1 MVQQNNMRP
10 QIPAGVAQSPQ
21 QNNMRPQ
28 IPAGVAQSPQ
38 FAAARSITQEGLP
51 AAFKQLLE
59 DEITFKAMELLDGS
73 ANEQAMGELPSPD
86 SVRTQTR
93 EGLMSML
100 GSIGPG
106 IQQQGQRSMQRPQTA
121 GQFASGGIV
130 GFAKGGMKKDRVKT
144 KAYRPQSAIPVG
156 NPNQPIPMLMQKYGG
171 EKVLGYLAE
180 KKALDAKARAL
191 AEAGPAAGSMQIEDH
206 KLMKEIFSEKYR
218 DILNESMGM
227 AGGGIVG
234 FQDGGRIKRFQGLEG
249 SEVEGSGGRIK
260 RFEERAVIADEQ
272 VRAYL
277 SSLGRDIA
285 DFTAQQIAAV
295 KEIMGNTN
303 LGASSEARAAR
314 AAQIANVA
322 NMPLDMLNSPVA
334 RSQNDIMSQVGR
346 GAMGAIADAETSMS
360 QGQIGAREAQLES
373 GRGGI
378 GAVLS
383 RDNSGPSVT
392 DQLLAAE
399 QRRTEANLTDEERAQ
414 RDKYNPVAHQQL
426 LREQDMGR
434 PDPNYFPQEAPVPP
448 KEGGGIMNAL
458 RNTYGSLGRDMNPP
472 AVPAVS
478 KFQQELIDAGNANVN
493 DQLLAADQ
501 RGGGIA
507 SNLSPSMFER
517 VLPGLSGLYT
527 DEMRAADE
535 AAENMTLAEGM
546 GQFGEDVGGVMRRI
560 GSAIPTDADIMGGI
574 DNFAEGLGVDLDEL
588 GRAMYPRST
597 RYGEVAAETGVQAP
611 FLKRFGASIRD
622 VSGIPKRA
630 AQGLYGLAEEPITQ
644 FGTGLLEEVDDI
656 GQEVAQT
663 DAAVVADI
671 VNNAPAVEASA
682 TYDPTKDVEQIANP
696 NLRRAI
702 EGPQA
707 APVSETVEEVVVEGV
722 NSGSIGSG
730 GFQARLDAVIARQ
743 DDPLEAIS
751 TFLRAMGEGDTIG
764 EGLQIAGKALDA
776 RRRSNDAE
784 QVALLKLLE
793 AGSINERDYKLKQEQ
808 LKLERQN
815 VENQRERYEAQAA
828 NETERTRITGV
839 YYTAL
844 SGNNKQAADQALG
857 ELRASYLEGTAIE
870 NDMMGA
876 LGFSLKQ
883 LDRLRENNYPAFET
897 ARTEAL
903 NKYMRAVTG
912 AAPAA
917 TSGLDPATQAV
928 FNRYQ

>member
-1 MVQQNNMRP
+1 MAQQNSMRP
-10 QIPAGVAQSPQ
+10 QIPAG
-21 QNNMRPQ
+21 
-28 IPAGVAQSPQ
+28 IAQSPQ

-51 AAFKQLLE
+51 AMFQQVLQDA
-59 DEITFKAMELLDGS
+59 ITFGALELLNS
-73 ANEQAMGELPSPD
+73 STNEQDMDTPLNSD
-86 SVRTQTR
+86 SLKTDNRK
-93 EGLMSML
+93 GLMAMAN
-100 GSIGPG
+100 SIGPG
-106 IQQQGQRSMQRPQTA
+106 IQQQGSQMAMAQQSGGLQSQPTPNMAQ
-121 GQFASGGIV
+121 QFASGGII
-130 GFAKGGMKKDRVKT
+130 GFSKGGMPQGNKPKRKS
-144 KAYRPQSAIPVG
+144 YRPQSAIPVG
-156 NPNQPIPMLMQKYGG
+156 NSNQPIPMLMQKYGT
-171 EKVLGYLAE
+171 ETVTQFIAE
-180 KKALDAKARAL
+180 QKALNNKARAL
-191 AEAGPAAGSMQIEDH
+191 AEAGSAAGSMQIEDH

-346 GAMGAIADAETSMS
+346 GAMGAIADAVPDTAMS
-360 QGQIGAREAQLES
+360 QEQIDAREAQLES

-414 RDKYNPVAHQQL
+414 RDKYNPVAYQQL

-434 PDPNYFPQEAPVPP
+434 PDPNYFSQEAPVPP

>member
-1 MVQQNNMRP
+1 MAQQNSMRP
-10 QIPAGVAQSPQ
+10 QIPAG
-21 QNNMRPQ
+21 
-28 IPAGVAQSPQ
+28 IAQSPQ

-51 AAFKQLLE
+51 AMFQQVLQDA
-59 DEITFKAMELLDGS
+59 ITFGALELLNS
-73 ANEQAMGELPSPD
+73 STNEQDMDTPLNSD
-86 SVRTQTR
+86 SLKTDNRK
-93 EGLMSML
+93 GLMAMAN
-100 GSIGPG
+100 SIGPG
-106 IQQQGQRSMQRPQTA
+106 IQQQGSQMAMAQQSGGLQSQPTPNMAQ
-121 GQFASGGIV
+121 QFASGGII
-130 GFAKGGMKKDRVKT
+130 GFSKGGMPQGNKPKRKS
-144 KAYRPQSAIPVG
+144 YRPQSAIPVG
-156 NPNQPIPMLMQKYGG
+156 NSNQPIPMLMQKYGT
-171 EKVLGYLAE
+171 ETVTQFIAE
-180 KKALDAKARAL
+180 QKALNNKARAL
-191 AEAGPAAGSMQIEDH
+191 AEAGSAAGSMQIEDH

-285 DFTAQQIAAV
+285 DFTAEQIAGI
-295 KEIMGNTN
+295 K
-303 LGASSEARAAR
+303 
-314 AAQIANVA
+314 
-322 NMPLDMLNSPVA
+322 DMLNSPVA
-334 RSQNDIMSQVGR
+334 QSQNNIMSQVGR

>member
-1 MVQQNNMRP
+1 MAQQNSMRP
-10 QIPAGVAQSPQ
+10 EIPAG
-21 QNNMRPQ
+21 
-28 IPAGVAQSPQ
+28 IAQSPQ

-51 AAFKQLLE
+51 AMFQQVLQDA
-59 DEITFKAMELLDGS
+59 ITFGALELLNS
-73 ANEQAMGELPSPD
+73 STNEQNMGKPLNSD
-86 SVRTQTR
+86 SLKTDNRK
-93 EGLMSML
+93 GLMAMAN
-100 GSIGPG
+100 SIGPG
-106 IQQQGQRSMQRPQTA
+106 IQQQGSQMAMAQQSGGLQSQPTPNMAQ
-121 GQFASGGIV
+121 QFASGGII
-130 GFAKGGMKKDRVKT
+130 GFAKGGRREDRVKT

-156 NPNQPIPMLMQKYGG
+156 NSNQPIPMLMQKYGG

-191 AEAGPAAGSMQIEDH
+191 AEAGSAAGSMQIEDH

-346 GAMGAIADAETSMS
+346 GAMGVMADAVPDTAMS
-360 QGQIGAREAQLES
+360 QGQIDAREAQLES

-383 RDNSGPSVT
+383 RGNSGPSVT

-399 QRRTEANLTDEERAQ
+399 RRRAEANLTDEERAQ

-535 AAENMTLAEGM
+535 AAENTTLAEGM
-546 GQFGEDVGGVMRRI
+546 GQLREDVGGVMPNF
-560 GSAIPTDADIMGGI
+560 GNIMQGVSKNVG
-574 DNFAEGLGVDLDEL
+574 DFVNESGLAGLDYEGFARGVLPRAAEVSVNSPDPSL
-588 GRAMYPRST
+588 GRYFGAFANDLVTGPGRLTDKILNAEFIDDLQEGYYGEEPGTRST
-597 RYGEVAAETGVQAP
+597 NEAET
-611 FLKRFGASIRD
+611 
-622 VSGIPKRA
+622 
-630 AQGLYGLAEEPITQ
+630 
-644 FGTGLLEEVDDI
+644 
-656 GQEVAQT
+656 VAN
-663 DAAVVADI
+663 I
-671 VNNAPAVEASA
+671 VNDAPPVQTSA
-682 TYDPTKDVEQIANP
+682 TYDPMKDVNAVANP
-696 NLRRAI
+696 NLRKAI
-702 EGPQA
+702 EGTQA

-828 NETERTRITGV
+828 NEKERTRITEV

-844 SGNNKQAADQALG
+844 SGNNKQAADEALG
-857 ELRASYLEGTAIE
+857 ELRASYLSGIAIE
-870 NDMMGA
+870 SDMMGA
-876 LGFSLKQ
+876 LGYSQKQ
-883 LDRLRENNYPAFET
+883 LDRLRKNNYPAFET
-897 ARTEAL
+897 ARTAAL
-903 NKYMRAVTG
+903 NKYMQAVTG

-917 TSGLDPATQAV
+917 TSGLDPATQAA
-928 FNRYQ
+928 FAQYQ

>member
-1 MVQQNNMRP
+1 MAQQNSMRP
-10 QIPAGVAQSPQ
+10 QIPAG
-21 QNNMRPQ
+21 
-28 IPAGVAQSPQ
+28 IAQSPQ

-51 AAFKQLLE
+51 AMFQQVLQDA
-59 DEITFKAMELLDGS
+59 ITFGALELLNS
-73 ANEQAMGELPSPD
+73 STNEQDMDTPLNSD
-86 SVRTQTR
+86 SLKTDNRK
-93 EGLMSML
+93 GLMAMAN
-100 GSIGPG
+100 SIGPG
-106 IQQQGQRSMQRPQTA
+106 IQQQGSQMAMAQQSGGLQSQPTPNMAQ
-121 GQFASGGIV
+121 QFASGGII
-130 GFAKGGMKKDRVKT
+130 GFSKGGMPQGNKPKRKS
-144 KAYRPQSAIPVG
+144 YRPQSAIPVG
-156 NPNQPIPMLMQKYGG
+156 NSNQPIPMLMQKYGT
-171 EKVLGYLAE
+171 ETVTQFIAE
-180 KKALDAKARAL
+180 QRALDAKARAL

-346 GAMGAIADAETSMS
+346 GAMGAIADAVPDTAMS
-360 QGQIGAREAQLES
+360 QEQIDAREAQLES